1 MNNEDAS
8 NPVLAAAFTD
18 DGKFSGNLTYTRK
31 LKFDFSLVL
40 SSEHKDN
47 IRAAELTVNKDVHD
61 ITVVHLLITRVE
73 KDGAVW
79 TEDKSIF
86 DSLDEWD
93 GEVAFGLFSEVL
105 PNYFPKIQWT
115 FTNYFA

>member
-40 SSEHKDN
+40 SSEHKDS
-47 IRAAELTVNKDVHD
+47 IRAAELTEIGRAHV
-61 ITVVHLLITRVE
+61 
-73 KDGAVW
+73 
-79 TEDKSIF
+79 
-86 DSLDEWD
+86 
-93 GEVAFGLFSEVL
+93 
-105 PNYFPKIQWT
+105 
-115 FTNYFA
+115 